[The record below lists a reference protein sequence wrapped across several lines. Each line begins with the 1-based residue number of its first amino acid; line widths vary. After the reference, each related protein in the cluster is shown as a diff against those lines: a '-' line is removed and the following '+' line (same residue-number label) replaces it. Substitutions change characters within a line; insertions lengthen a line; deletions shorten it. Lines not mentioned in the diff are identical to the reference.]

1 MLWHAHC
8 SRVQLAT
15 AVGRAVCGSGG
26 DPERPPLRMSDDIS
40 YGGKEPPVK
49 RLLASWTGLWRDER
63 AEISLEYGLLVA
75 MVALAMVVVFGM
87 FGGELSEFFARV
99 TGRVHACTDVPGQAC

>member
-1 MLWHAHC
+1 M
-8 SRVQLAT
+8 
-15 AVGRAVCGSGG
+15 
-26 DPERPPLRMSDDIS
+26 
-40 YGGKEPPVK
+40 K
-49 RLLASWTGLWRDER
+49 RLSAFWAGLWRDER

-99 TGRVHACTDVPGQAC
+99 TGRVKSCTDVPGQAC